1 MLSRR
6 RPVRRLVWNEFDGY
20 ADGGVRSACARR
32 VGDGRAR
39 RDVLAIATPTTP
51 AERCSSTRPEVL
63 AAARALKSNA
73 CETQT
78 DGSTIRSGRLGGAR
92 LCIWTA
98 WLGIGEPR
106 PRAL

>member
-39 RDVLAIATPTTP
+39 FDLIDAPDRYWRGYVHARTLSGNTAGGQQFHDGKPTCDSKTWTGNTG
-51 AERCSSTRPEVL
+51 TRNQSC
-63 AAARALKSNA
+63 AR
-73 CETQT
+73 
-78 DGSTIRSGRLGGAR
+78 
-92 LCIWTA
+92 
-98 WLGIGEPR
+98 
-106 PRAL
+106 